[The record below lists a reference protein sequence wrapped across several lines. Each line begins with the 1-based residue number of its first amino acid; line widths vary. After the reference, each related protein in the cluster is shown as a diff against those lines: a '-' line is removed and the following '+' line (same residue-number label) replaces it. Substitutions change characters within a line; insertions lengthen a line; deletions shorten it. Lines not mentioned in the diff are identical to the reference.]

1 MSKVS
6 LLNSLPEVLINET
19 VIPYSF
25 SFSYSFFC
33 RKMPA
38 SFNQETL
45 SNHEIDRI
53 LHSLPF
59 FKGTFSSD
67 TIPTIPIQINSPQ
80 AFIINTAR
88 QNRPGEHWVGFIIN
102 EQRKCFFFD
111 SFGNQILNLDILYSL
126 KRMGID
132 SYIYNTK
139 EIQSIFSNSCGYFC
153 IAFVLAWKQKI
164 PNNIFLSLFSEYN
177 QESNDILCYEFIKQA
192 INS

>member
-1 MSKVS
+1 
-6 LLNSLPEVLINET
+6 
-19 VIPYSF
+19 
-25 SFSYSFFC
+25 
-33 RKMPA
+33 MPA

-102 EQRKCFFFD
+102 EQRKCFFFR
-111 SFGNQILNLDILYSL
+111 LLR
-126 KRMGID
+126 K
-132 SYIYNTK
+132 
-139 EIQSIFSNSCGYFC
+139 SNIKPGYL
-153 IAFVLAWKQKI
+153 I
-164 PNNIFLSLFSEYN
+164 
-177 QESNDILCYEFIKQA
+177 FIKE
-192 INS
+192 NGH